1 MKPLNSGRLI
11 NFDNSA
17 TSFPKPENVRR
28 AVGIAMAKYGGNPG
42 RSGHSLSVAT
52 AGQVFRVRKVCGEF
66 FGAQPE
72 NVAFTPN
79 CTYALNMAI
88 KGMAQ
93 YGGHIIISG
102 YEHNA
107 CARPVYALA
116 KTRGVSCSMAKIY
129 DDDSRTVEEFKRL
142 IRRDTVCVCC
152 IIASNVTGRIL
163 PYKEIAEL
171 CRRKGICFI
180 ADGAQACGVLD
191 LKMSDGFNFLCTAGH
206 KALYGPSGT
215 GLLISDGQYSLST
228 IIEGGTGAT
237 SAELAQ
243 TPFLPEKMESGSIN
257 TAGIIGLG
265 AGLDFV
271 RTKTVGRIFSYE
283 KELCRL
289 FESGL
294 DGIDGIKIYDRE
306 FPRAPITAF
315 NIGGRNSQEVAGLL
329 SEKGFGLRGG
339 LQCAAVAHSTLGT
352 LEQGIVRFSPSAFNT
367 PQQVKA
373 LVGAV
378 REISKTP
385 ELADGDT
392 PKLADSDTLN

>member
-1 MKPLNSGRLI
+1 MKQLSSGGLI

-42 RSGHSLSVAT
+42 RSGHRLSVAT
-52 AGQVFRVRKVCGEF
+52 AGQVYRVRKACGEF

-79 CTYALNMAI
+79 CTFALNMAI
-88 KGMAQ
+88 KGIAQ

-107 CARPVYALA
+107 CARPVYSLA
-116 KTRGVSCSMAKIY
+116 KTRGVSCSVAKIY
-129 DDDSRTVEEFKRL
+129 DDDDRTIEEFKRL
-142 IRRDTVCVCC
+142 IRHDTVCICC

-180 ADGAQACGVLD
+180 ADGAQACGVLN

-237 SAELAQ
+237 SSELAQ
-243 TPFLPEKMESGSIN
+243 TPFMPEKMESGSIN

-271 RTKTVGRIFSYE
+271 RTKTTDRIFSHE

-289 FESGL
+289 LESGIEN
-294 DGIDGIKIYDRE
+294 IDGVKIYDRE
-306 FPRAPITAF
+306 YTRVPITAF
-315 NIGGRNSQEVAGLL
+315 NIGNTNSQEIAGLL
-329 SEKGFGLRGG
+329 SDKGFALRGG

-352 LEQGIVRFSPSAFNT
+352 LEQGVVRFSPSAFNT

-373 LVGAV
+373 LIKAV
-378 REISKTP
+378 RDISQ
-385 ELADGDT
+385 A
-392 PKLADSDTLN
+392 PKLADSGTMA